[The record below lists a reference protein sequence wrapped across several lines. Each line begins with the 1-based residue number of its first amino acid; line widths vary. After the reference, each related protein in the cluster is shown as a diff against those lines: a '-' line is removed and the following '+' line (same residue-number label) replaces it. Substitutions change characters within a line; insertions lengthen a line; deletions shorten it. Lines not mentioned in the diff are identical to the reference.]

1 MEKEAAALLTKII
14 LSRYQ
19 MLAAQC
25 NKIEVIGF
33 KVSLRGKEKHF
44 SLASFSRHPP
54 STNPATPA
62 GFQNAS
68 KEKTRTQ
75 FSEFPFTNAMNIS
88 QLKRKVQ

>member
-68 KEKTRTQ
+68 KEK
-75 FSEFPFTNAMNIS
+75 N
-88 QLKRKVQ
+88 